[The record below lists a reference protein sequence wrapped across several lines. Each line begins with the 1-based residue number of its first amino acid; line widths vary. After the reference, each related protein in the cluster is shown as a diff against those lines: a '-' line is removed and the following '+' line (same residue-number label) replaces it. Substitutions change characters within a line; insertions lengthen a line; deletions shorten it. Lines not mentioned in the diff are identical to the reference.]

1 MESLLPSRPCRATG
15 IEGTCIIY
23 CMEEVELVRKARLG
37 DMDAFESLVR
47 KYQQKVYALCRRLT
61 GAHQSADDLAQETF
75 IKAYFSLESF
85 DEGRPLYPWLRRIA
99 LNAGLNYVKRRG
111 REKPFD
117 DGGPDRGRKE
127 LTQAV
132 EGPEQQLERAELEA
146 GFESAVKALPTE
158 QRTVFV
164 LRFYEDMSY
173 DEIARELGLPLGTVM
188 SRLNRARRRLRE
200 LLEAPEAKGA

>member
-1 MESLLPSRPCRATG
+1 
-15 IEGTCIIY
+15 
-23 CMEEVELVRKARLG
+23 MEEVELVRKARLG